1 MTSAYDF
8 SFETLQGEA
17 YPLKALTG
25 RPLMVVNTASQCGF
39 TPQYA
44 GLQAVWKQF
53 SGAGL
58 VVIGVPCNDFGAQEP
73 GSSEEIAQ
81 FCTVNYGVEFP
92 MMRKVHV
99 TGSNAHP
106 FFEWVVEEAGLLAKP
121 RWNFFK
127 YLVNMK
133 GELEEWFTSMA
144 KPDSEKVTAAIQK
157 LLYE

>member
-1 MTSAYDF
+1 MTSAYEF
-8 SFETLQGEA
+8 SFETLQGQP

-25 RPLMVVNTASQCGF
+25 RPLMVVNTASECGF

-44 GLQAVWKQF
+44 GLQALWKQF

-58 VVIGVPCNDFGAQEP
+58 VVVGVPCNDFGAQEP
-73 GSSEEIAQ
+73 GNSEEIAQ

-99 TGSNAHP
+99 TGPNAHP
-106 FFEWVVEEAGLLAKP
+106 FFEWVVEEAGILAKP

-127 YLVNMK
+127 YLVNTK
-133 GELEEWFTSMA
+133 GELEEWYTSMT
-144 KPDSEKVTAAIQK
+144 KPDSDKVTAAIQK
-157 LLYE
+157 LLYK